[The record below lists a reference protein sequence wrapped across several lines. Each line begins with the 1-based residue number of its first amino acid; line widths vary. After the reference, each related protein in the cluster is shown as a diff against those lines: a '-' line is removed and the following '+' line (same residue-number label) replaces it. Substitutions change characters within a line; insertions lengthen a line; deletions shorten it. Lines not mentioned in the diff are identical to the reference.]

1 MEELNEILKFYREIG
16 AEFIEREHSDPRVDL
31 DEVTRVIKGCTR
43 CQLHKT
49 RKNYV
54 PGEGSASP
62 DIMFIGEGPGE
73 TEDNFGRPF
82 IGKAGQL
89 LDKVIARMGY
99 TRETVFIGNIVKCRP
114 PNNRDPLKDEVDA
127 CMPFLIRQLEILRP
141 KVIVCLGKVAMNNLL
156 GVDYSIMEQRGKQ
169 FQFHGIPVIPT
180 YHPAY
185 ILRQQAPDAVSK
197 AKWDMWGDM
206 EKVLAIVR
214 GEGGKGG
221 EGGES
226 GVGE

>member
-1 MEELNEILKFYREIG
+1 MNMEELNEILKFYREIG
-16 AEFIEREHSDPRVDL
+16 AEFIEREYHDPQADL
-31 DEVTRVIKGCTR
+31 DEVSRVIKSCTR
-43 CQLHKT
+43 CPLHKT
-49 RKNYV
+49 KKNYV
-54 PGEGSASP
+54 PGEGSVSP
-62 DIMFIGEGPGE
+62 DIMLIGEGPGE

-82 IGKAGQL
+82 IGNAGQL

-169 FQFHGIPVIPT
+169 FEFHGIPVIPT

-185 ILRQQAPDAVSK
+185 ILRQQSPDAASK
-197 AKWDMWGDM
+197 AKWDMWHDM
-206 EKVLAIVR
+206 EKVLAIVH
-214 GEGGKGG
+214 GEAG
-221 EGGES
+221 EV
-226 GVGE
+226 GVGA

>member
-16 AEFIEREHSDPRVDL
+16 AGFIEREHKNPLADL
-31 DEVTRVIKGCTR
+31 DEVTRVIKNCTR

-49 RKNYV
+49 KKNYV
-54 PGEGSASP
+54 PGEGSTSP

-156 GVDYSIMEQRGKQ
+156 DVDYSIMEQRGKQ
-169 FQFHGIPVIPT
+169 FEFHGIPVIPT

-185 ILRQQAPDAVSK
+185 ILRQQSPDAVSK
-197 AKWDMWGDM
+197 AKWDMWRDM
-206 EKVLAIVR
+206 EKVLAIVH
-214 GEGGKGG
+214 GAGTIDAPPSNGAAE
-221 EGGES
+221 
-226 GVGE
+226 

>member
-16 AEFIEREHSDPRVDL
+16 AGFVEREHKNPQADL
-31 DEVTRVIKGCTR
+31 DEVTRVIKNCTR

-49 RKNYV
+49 KKNYV

-62 DIMFIGEGPGE
+62 GIMFIGEGPGE

-156 GVDYSIMEQRGKQ
+156 SVDYSIMEQRGKL
-169 FQFHGIPVIPT
+169 FEFHGIPVIPT

-185 ILRQQAPDAVSK
+185 ILRQQSPDAVSK
-197 AKWDMWGDM
+197 AKWDMWRDM

-214 GEGGKGG
+214 GEGG

>member
-1 MEELNEILKFYREIG
+1 MEELKEILKFYRELG
-16 AEFIEREHSDPRVDL
+16 VEFVEREHNDPQFEF
-31 DEVTRVIKGCTR
+31 DEVMRCIKGCTR
-43 CQLHKT
+43 CELYKT
-49 RKNYV
+49 KKNYV
-54 PGEGSASP
+54 PGEGSLVP
-62 DIMFIGEGPGE
+62 DIVFIGEGPGE

-156 GVDYSIMEQRGKQ
+156 GTDYSIMEQRGKQ
-169 FQFHGIPVIPT
+169 FEFRGIPVIPT

-185 ILRQQAPDAVSK
+185 ILRQQSADAISK
-197 AKWDMWGDM
+197 AKWDMWHDM
-206 EKVLAIVR
+206 EKVLTLVR
-214 GEGGKGG
+214 GTDSDG
-221 EGGES
+221 
-226 GVGE
+226 